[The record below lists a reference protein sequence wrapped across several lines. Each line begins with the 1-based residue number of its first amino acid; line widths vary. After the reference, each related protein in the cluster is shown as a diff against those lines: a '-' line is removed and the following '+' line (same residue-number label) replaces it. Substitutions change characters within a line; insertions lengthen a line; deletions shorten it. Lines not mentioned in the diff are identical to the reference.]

1 MIIKP
6 KYGDIRDAWSRE
18 DKDFTPWL
26 ANDGLDILSDEI
38 GIILKKIDTDVPVGK
53 YFADILAE
61 NERTG
66 EKVIIENQYGDTN
79 HDHLGKLLTYGA
91 GLGAKILV
99 WISEKFTDEHRATID
114 YLNTFGGLNIFA
126 LTVRVKKVNADDF
139 IPEFDVVCKP
149 NTWVKDI
156 VDSENKNGRA
166 WGNNGSMKPYLSVD
180 EHKENAFDQLLF
192 TDIRNFINDFDG
204 VEEISKANIIEYKH
218 NIAFC
223 SIQTQF
229 KNQIVVFVKT
239 DIPDPLPKIAEDKT
253 GKGHLGPGN
262 LRLNIANKSDFE
274 EAKLFI
280 EKSYGEN

>member
-6 KYGDIRDAWSRE
+6 VYGNIRDAWSKE

-26 ANDGLDILSDEI
+26 ANEGLDVLSDEI
-38 GIILKKIDTDVPVGK
+38 GIILKKIATEVSVGK

-61 NERTG
+61 NEKTG
-66 EKVIIENQYGDTN
+66 EKVIIENQYGDTD

-114 YLNTFGGLNIFA
+114 YLNSFGGLSIFA
-126 LTVRVKKVNADDF
+126 LTVRVKKVNADF
-139 IPEFDVVCKP
+139 IPEFDIVCKP
-149 NTWVKDI
+149 NSWVKDV

-166 WGNNGSMKPYLSVD
+166 WGNNGSMKPYLTVE
-180 EHKENAFDQLLF
+180 EHKANSFNQELFD
-192 TDIRNFINDFDG
+192 DIRDFILDLG
-204 VEEISKANIIEYKH
+204 EIEELSKANIIEYKH
-218 NIAFC
+218 KNSFC
-223 SIQTQF
+223 SIQTQI

-239 DIPDPLPKIAEDKT
+239 DIPNPLPTIAEDKT

-262 LRLNIANKSDFE
+262 LRLNIASENDLK
-274 EAKLFI
+274 EAKIYLR
-280 EKSYGEN
+280 KSYEEN